1 MFNFSFDPEQFASLG
16 SSFDEPD
23 PFATTSAAP
32 AIDANL
38 PTFTGTVD
46 PNRVLT
52 SEERKLAVIAERA
65 SASASASAAPERPR
79 YNETSD
85 DLRRRQ
91 DRNLRPTNAQT
102 MPVAPSAPVATKA
115 APVKQTATD
124 IVNFANNLQNTRQTA
139 WADNGAGSYDANDW
153 DQIAMITPQ
162 HEENYRWGTEQGRI
176 WDEYQSDF
184 RAYVEDNDI
193 PLTQVRDGVTYYL
206 TTDEEGRNDRELGGN
221 YDNFLH
227 GRVSDGVWID
237 QGPAGTYSTRY
248 IDTSVS
254 AATGLLNNPVMSIAA
269 SLIPG
274 GTLAL
279 TAAKAAN
286 GQTLHGMDYASAA
299 LSGFELSKTLQA
311 PATAAK
317 AAEAGS
323 KALEATAAAGNT
335 SFEAMTNAA
344 NTAESAALT
353 GKGFTLL
360 GKELSYNAS
369 KGLINAVAVGDP
381 KAAILGT
388 FGGELVEKGLD
399 SVGLTADVIEG
410 KGIGYNDFTAG
421 LTKVVEEVGN
431 GRDMDEALALGLGK
445 YIREGGTLGAGT
457 ADTLAGVV
465 RDVVRPIGKA
475 ATELYRLLPKNFP
488 KGVDTSKLEEVLS
501 EANRLARQG
510 ASAAD
515 TLARKGLREFDKKIQ
530 PVTKPAGR
538 LLSAADTATR
548 EVLSEADTLA
558 RQGLSAFDDAVI
570 QPTGEFLSAADT
582 AARKA
587 LTQLDEG
594 LYDIQSPFSTP
605 QFNSPELPDI
615 NLPSFNLDFGF
626 NSGSGM
632 LSGVTTGKIFGD
644 ELFKFKNKIEL
655 TEYGP
660 MFQEQEVDIEDFLT
674 SPFESAFTT
683 SQRFA

>member
-1 MFNFSFDPEQFASLG
+1 MFNFGFDPEQFASLG

-23 PFATTSAAP
+23 PFA
-32 AIDANL
+32 
-38 PTFTGTVD
+38 
-46 PNRVLT
+46 
-52 SEERKLAVIAERA
+52 
-65 SASASASAAPERPR
+65 
-79 YNETSD
+79 
-85 DLRRRQ
+85 
-91 DRNLRPTNAQT
+91 
-102 MPVAPSAPVATKA
+102 PVASEK

-124 IVNFANNLQNTRQTA
+124 IVDFANNLQNTRQTA
-139 WADNGAGSYDANDW
+139 RDELGAGSYDANDW
-153 DQIAMITPQ
+153 AQIAMATPEM
-162 HEENYRWGTEQGRI
+162 EENYRWGTESTKI
-176 WDEYQSDF
+176 WNNYQDDF

-193 PLTQVRDGVTYYL
+193 PLTQERDGVTYYL
-206 TTDEEGRNDRELGGN
+206 TTDQEGRNDRELGGN

-248 IDTSVS
+248 VDTSVS

-269 SLIPG
+269 SLAGPA

-286 GQTLHGMDYASAA
+286 GQTLHGMDYATVA
-299 LSGFELSKTLQA
+299 LSGLELSGALEA
-311 PATAAK
+311 PTAAAK
-317 AAEAGS
+317 A
-323 KALEATAAAGNT
+323 
-335 SFEAMTNAA
+335 
-344 NTAESAALT
+344 
-353 GKGFTLL
+353 GKGFKIL

-399 SVGLTADVIEG
+399 GVGLTADVINNS
-410 KGIGYNDFTAG
+410 GIQYDDFTAG

-530 PVTKPAGR
+530 PVTKPIGGM
-538 LLSAADTATR
+538 LSAADTATR

-582 AARKA
+582 AARRE
-587 LTQLDEG
+587 LTKLDEG

-605 QFNSPELPDI
+605 EIDLPSIDLPSI
-615 NLPSFNLDFGF
+615 DLPNLNLPSLGM
-626 NSGSGM
+626 GMGM
-632 LSGVTTGKIFGD
+632 LLSGAPAPTATTGKIFEN

-655 TEYGP
+655 TEFGP
-660 MFQEQEVDIEDFLT
+660 LNQPEQEVDIEEFLT

>member
-1 MFNFSFDPEQFASLG
+1 MSELMGFDPEKYASLG

-23 PFATTSAAP
+23 PFAPTPIAP
-32 AIDANL
+32 TPIAPTAIVKPSVASEKE
-38 PTFTGTVD
+38 PT
-46 PNRVLT
+46 
-52 SEERKLAVIAERA
+52 
-65 SASASASAAPERPR
+65 
-79 YNETSD
+79 
-85 DLRRRQ
+85 
-91 DRNLRPTNAQT
+91 
-102 MPVAPSAPVATKA
+102 
-115 APVKQTATD
+115 KQTALEDLPSFLDNLYVGTKQEVADLGVGQTFDPLRTGNTAAQGTYGMAVSDINTGFETD
-124 IVNFANNLQNTRQTA
+124 V
-139 WADNGAGSYDANDW
+139 
-153 DQIAMITPQ
+153 
-162 HEENYRWGTEQGRI
+162 TEYI
-176 WDEYQSDF
+176 K
-184 RAYVEDNDI
+184 DNDI
-193 PLTQVRDGVTYYL
+193 PLTKEIDGKTYHL
-206 TTDEEGRNDRELGGN
+206 TVGKSLNDLV
-221 YDNFLH
+221 H
-227 GRVSDGVWID
+227 GRVSDGIWID
-237 QGPAGTYSTRY
+237 QGPVGTYSTVY
-248 IDTSVS
+248 QDTSTS
-254 AATGLLNNPVMSIAA
+254 FATGLLNNPVMSIAA
-269 SLIPG
+269 SLAGPV

-323 KALEATAAAGNT
+323 KAMEATAAAGNT

-353 GKGFTLL
+353 GKGFTIL
-360 GKELSYNAS
+360 GKQLSYNAS

-399 SVGLTADVIEG
+399 GVGLTADVINNS
-410 KGIGYNDFTAG
+410 GIQYDDFTAG

-431 GRDMDEALALGLGK
+431 GRDIDEALALGLGK

-465 RDVVRPIGKA
+465 RDVVRPLGKA
-475 ATELYRLLPKNFP
+475 ATELYRLLPKSFPDLP
-488 KGVDTSKLEEVLS
+488 KGLGVDIDTSAIEEFLS
-501 EANRLARQG
+501 EANK
-510 ASAAD
+510 S
-515 TLARKGLREFDKKIQ
+515 ARKK
-530 PVTKPAGR
+530 
-538 LLSAADTATR
+538 
-548 EVLSEADTLA
+548 
-558 RQGLSAFDDAVI
+558 
-570 QPTGEFLSAADT
+570 LSAADT

-644 ELFKFKNKIEL
+644 ELFEFKNKIKL

>member
-23 PFATTSAAP
+23 PFAPTPVAP
-32 AIDANL
+32 APKKL
-38 PTFTGTVD
+38 PVAPEIVKAPVASVT
-46 PNRVLT
+46 PKQ
-52 SEERKLAVIAERA
+52 ERVIAKGPA
-65 SASASASAAPERPR
+65 F
-79 YNETSD
+79 
-85 DLRRRQ
+85 
-91 DRNLRPTNAQT
+91 
-102 MPVAPSAPVATKA
+102 VAPSAPVATKV

-153 DQIAMITPQ
+153 DQIALLTPQ

-184 RAYVEDNDI
+184 KSYVEENDI
-193 PLTQVRDGVTYYL
+193 PLTQERDGVTYYL
-206 TTDEEGRNDRELGGN
+206 TTDQEGRNDQEHGGN
-221 YDNFLH
+221 HANFLH
-227 GRVSDGVWID
+227 GWVSDGVWID

-269 SLIPG
+269 SLAGPVG
-274 GTLAL
+274 MLAL

-286 GQTLHGMDYASAA
+286 GQTLHGMDYATVA
-299 LSGFELSKTLQA
+299 LSGLELSGALEA
-311 PATAAK
+311 PTAAAK
-317 AAEAGS
+317 A
-323 KALEATAAAGNT
+323 
-335 SFEAMTNAA
+335 
-344 NTAESAALT
+344 
-353 GKGFTLL
+353 GKGFKIL

-399 SVGLTADVIEG
+399 GVGLTADVINNS
-410 KGIGYNDFTAG
+410 GIQYDDFTAG

-431 GRDMDEALALGLGK
+431 GRDMDEALAMGLGK

-465 RDVVRPIGKA
+465 RDVVRPIGAA
-475 ATELYRLLPKNFP
+475 ATDLYRLLPKNLP
-488 KGVDTSKLEEVLS
+488 DLPEGLGVDIDTSGIKEFLS
-501 EANRLARQG
+501 EANKSAREKL
-510 ASAAD
+510 SAAD
-515 TLARKGLREFDKKIQ
+515 TTVRQGLAEFDKEVLQ

-582 AARKA
+582 AARQG
-587 LTQLDEG
+587 LTKLDEG

>member
-23 PFATTSAAP
+23 PFAPTPVAPVAP
-32 AIDANL
+32 AVPVATNKLSDRAN
-38 PTFTGTVD
+38 
-46 PNRVLT
+46 
-52 SEERKLAVIAERA
+52 EEYGIVKA
-65 SASASASAAPERPR
+65 SAVPERPR
-79 YNETSD
+79 YDEVGDEFN
-85 DLRRRQ
+85 RAM

-102 MPVAPSAPVATKA
+102 MPVAPAAPVATKA

-139 WADNGAGSYDANDW
+139 RDELGAGYYDANDW
-153 DQIAMITPQ
+153 AQIAMATPEM
-162 HEENYRWGTEQGRI
+162 EENYRWGTESTKI
-176 WDEYQSDF
+176 WNNYQDDF

-248 IDTSVS
+248 VDTSMS

-269 SLIPG
+269 SLVPG

-311 PATAAK
+311 PATAADAAK
-317 AAEAGS
+317 IGEAAGKVASESGKSFAQVMEITGEAAE
-323 KALEATAAAGNT
+323 KAKA
-335 SFEAMTNAA
+335 
-344 NTAESAALT
+344 

-360 GKELSYNAS
+360 GKQLSYNAS

-399 SVGLTADVIEG
+399 GVGLTADVINNS
-410 KGIGYNDFTAG
+410 GIQYDDFTAG

-515 TLARKGLREFDKKIQ
+515 TLARKGLREVDRTIQ
-530 PVTKPAGR
+530 PVTKKIGK
-538 LLSAADTATR
+538 
-548 EVLSEADTLA
+548 VLSEADTLA
-558 RQGLSAFDDAVI
+558 RQGLSEFDDAFI

-582 AARKA
+582 AARKE
-587 LTQLDEG
+587 LTKLDEG

>member
-1 MFNFSFDPEQFASLG
+1 MFNFGFDPEKYSSLG

-23 PFATTSAAP
+23 PFA
-32 AIDANL
+32 
-38 PTFTGTVD
+38 
-46 PNRVLT
+46 
-52 SEERKLAVIAERA
+52 
-65 SASASASAAPERPR
+65 
-79 YNETSD
+79 
-85 DLRRRQ
+85 
-91 DRNLRPTNAQT
+91 
-102 MPVAPSAPVATKA
+102 PVASEK

-139 WADNGAGSYDANDW
+139 RDELGAGSYDANDW
-153 DQIAMITPQ
+153 AQIAMATPEM
-162 HEENYRWGTEQGRI
+162 EENYRWGTESTKI
-176 WDEYQSDF
+176 WNNYQDDF

-193 PLTQVRDGVTYYL
+193 PLTQVRDGITYYL

-299 LSGFELSKTLQA
+299 LDGFELSKTLQA

-323 KALEATAAAGNT
+323 KAMEATAAAGNT

-353 GKGFTLL
+353 GKGFTIL
-360 GKELSYNAS
+360 GKQLSYNAS

-381 KAAILGT
+381 KAAILGA
-388 FGGELVEKGLD
+388 FGGELVKKGLD
-399 SVGLTADVIEG
+399 GVGLTADVINNS
-410 KGIGYNDFTAG
+410 GIQYDDFTAG

-431 GRDMDEALALGLGK
+431 GRDVDEALALGLGK

-475 ATELYRLLPKNFP
+475 ATDLYRLVEENLPKGSSVN
-488 KGVDTSKLEEVLS
+488 TSKLEEVLS
-501 EANRLARQG
+501 EANRLARKG
-510 ASAAD
+510 ASATD
-515 TLARKGLREFDKKIQ
+515 TLARKGLREFDKTIQ
-530 PVTKPAGR
+530 PVTKEIGKG
-538 LLSAADTATR
+538 LSAADTLAR
-548 EVLSEADTLA
+548 KGLSE
-558 RQGLSAFDDAVI
+558 FDDAFI
-570 QPTGEFLSAADT
+570 QPTGEFLSATDT